1 MFWCHDVKIKV
12 VVMEGSEEEFFSQT
26 AWCFWLSAK
35 NIYNLSGSGR
45 CLHTQKFPENQK
57 RRSRIRWNILQE
69 RKIDP
74 IVPRH
79 KWTALF
85 YMQGVDRERGGGHKQ
100 TREKNKK
107 ERKTDPSHHSLFT
120 TICAVT
126 GQSET
131 RVGKAAGEI
140 ISCSGLDVKFS

>member
-1 MFWCHDVKIKV
+1 
-12 VVMEGSEEEFFSQT
+12 MEGNEEEFFSQT

-57 RRSRIRWNILQE
+57 RCSRIRWNILRE

-85 YMQGVDRERGGGHKQ
+85 YMQGVDGRGEEGTSKPGKKIKRKEKQ
-100 TREKNKK
+100 IQA
-107 ERKTDPSHHSLFT
+107 T
-120 TICAVT
+120 TVYL
-126 GQSET
+126 QQF
-131 RVGKAAGEI
+131 VQ
-140 ISCSGLDVKFS
+140 